1 MKKRIVVFVLV
12 IMMALGCMVSPALA
26 AVAEGDRGTALRI
39 DNQTQYMGMDSTYK
53 DGYSPTVSNNQAH
66 IILPLVASG
75 GSQQVKAGEPI
86 NVSVNLGDPQKAPF
100 VFNNYNEKIVLQNNK
115 LADGTTN
122 TVQSYLVSLNLPLA
136 ADRVNGNYPV
146 VITAKYPIADGSI
159 KMQEFTVFVK
169 ITDGQDPANPTP
181 EPTGD
186 PLPEPTDPS
195 VPGDP
200 GTGGGGGG
208 GTGGPTSQP
217 KVIISNYQISPD
229 PVNAGETFNVTVTL
243 ENTSKSVTVKNI
255 TVTFKSQTTDL
266 MPGDNTNTAYIEKI
280 AAKKTADFTF
290 SMSARA
296 DAKAGPQ
303 KIDIAIAYEDNQAAQ
318 LTATDEISVEVHQ
331 KIRLEYDPPKF
342 PSQVYM
348 GDTTSASLNLYNK
361 GKNTLYNVTV
371 TLDVPGLV
379 PESSAFLGNMESGTA
394 KTADIYASVAADPN
408 AGTGG
413 MDGAVGGMDGSGAV
427 AYDEKIVST
436 EGVAIAG
443 GADAPTDVAVS
454 GEGMAGRE
462 AQDGQIGGGLS
473 PEADGKDSG
482 MVQPGPAEGNFV
494 ITYEDEYGEEYEI
507 KVPVTT
513 ELVPMPDYNNPG
525 MGEPM
530 PEEPQ
535 GFPWWGWVI
544 IAGGVAAVVIVV
556 VVRKKKKKRAQELQ
570 EEMDDDDIL

>member
-12 IMMALGCMVSPALA
+12 IMLALVCAVSPAMA
-26 AVAEGDRGTALRI
+26 AVSESNRGTALRI
-39 DNQTQYMGMDSTYK
+39 DNQTQYMGMDSTYR
-53 DGYSPTVSNNQAH
+53 DGYSPTVSDGQAH
-66 IILPLVASG
+66 IILPLIASG

-100 VFNNYNEKIVLQNNK
+100 VFNNYNEKVALQNNK

-122 TVQSYLVSLNLPLA
+122 TVQSYLVSLNLPLS

-146 VITAKYPIADGSI
+146 VITAKYPIADGTI

-169 ITDGQDPANPTP
+169 ITDGQDPSGPSP
-181 EPTGD
+181 EPTA
-186 PLPEPTDPS
+186 EPTEP
-195 VPGDP
+195 VQPGDP
-200 GTGGGGGG
+200 GDGGGSGGSGGGGG

-229 PVNAGETFNVTVTL
+229 PVNAGEAFSVTVTL

-280 AAKKTADFTF
+280 APKKTADFTF
-290 SMSARA
+290 TMAARA

-371 TLDVPGLV
+371 TLEVPGLT

-394 KTADIYASVAADPN
+394 KTADIYASVAPDPN
-408 AGTGG
+408 AG
-413 MDGAVGGMDGSGAV
+413 MDGAAGADGGAV
-427 AYDEKIVST
+427 AYGDKMVSS
-436 EGVAIAG
+436 GDVSMIG
-443 GADAPTDVAVS
+443 GADAATDINIS
-454 GEGMAGRE
+454 SDGMAGRE
-462 AQDGQIGGGLS
+462 KEGEQIGGGLS
-473 PEADGKDSG
+473 PEAGG
-482 MVQPGPAEGNFV
+482 MDEGMIQPGPVEGNFV
-494 ITYEDEYGEEYEI
+494 VTYEDEYGEEYEI
-507 KVPVTT
+507 RVPVST
-513 ELVPMPDYNNPG
+513 ELVPMPDYGGGMEPG
-525 MGEPM
+525 EEIPV
-530 PEEPQ
+530 EPQ

-556 VVRKKKKKRAQELQ
+556 VVRKKKKKREQELQ
-570 EEMDDDDIL
+570 EQKDDDDIL